1 MRVQRGGAANS
12 SARWD
17 RRGKENRPPEEDPGA
32 GKAPRRAGYGRAA
45 IAEPMTRIAKRRSQ
59 RTKRAS
65 DRDAGAFAVGRHG
78 GSSGR
83 ATNFTCA
90 MRCERREMD
99 FMAAIIGAGVMLRRG
114 RIRRPPCGIFGN
126 TD

>member
-1 MRVQRGGAANS
+1 
-12 SARWD
+12 D
-17 RRGKENRPPEEDPGA
+17 RPPEEDPGA

-65 DRDAGAFAVGRHG
+65 DRDAGAFAAGGQGGTSG